1 MNEEEAWRYADE
13 LRERVRPP
21 QFPDRWFDL
30 TEFGGSGSPWTG
42 AFHAAIEACHK
53 AGGGH
58 VRVPPGTYPTG
69 AIHLLSNVDLHVEA
83 GATILFSTD
92 PADYLPAVYTRF
104 SAIECYNYS
113 PFIYAYGQ
121 ENIAIT
127 GAGTLDGGAGPEH
140 WWPWV
145 GTPEF
150 GWRPGTPHEAAD
162 WAALQLMAARNVPV
176 EERVFG
182 AGHYL
187 RPNLIQPYLC
197 RNVLVEGVRVVRSP
211 MWEIHPV
218 RCENV
223 LVRNVTIHSRGPNND
238 GCDPESCR
246 SVVISGCVFD
256 VGDDCIAIKA
266 GRGPDGRRVGVPC
279 EDVLIEDCDM
289 RYRYGSVAIGTDTTG
304 GIRNVFVRRCRW
316 GGPGLYF
323 GLYIKTNSVR
333 GGFVENVFVKDIE
346 ISELTKEA
354 VSIDLYHGD
363 GHNGDEAP
371 LIRNINVAGV
381 RSDRTR
387 SAYLLRGYPEQPLR
401 DITIRDSSFTG
412 VLRADVAQ
420 DVEGL
425 SISGV
430 TVAAASHE

>member
-1 MNEEEAWRYADE
+1 MHDPWTYADE
-13 LRERVRPP
+13 LKARVTPP
-21 QFPDRWFDL
+21 EFPDRWFDV
-30 TEFGGSGSPWTG
+30 TDHGSFGE
-42 AFHAAIEACHK
+42 AIRACHD

-58 VRVPPGTYPTG
+58 VLVPPGEHHTG
-69 AIHLLSNVDLHVEA
+69 AVHLLSNVDLHVA
-83 GATILFSTD
+83 DGARVVFSTD
-92 PADYLPAVYTRF
+92 PAAYLPAVYTRF
-104 SAIECYNYS
+104 SAIECFNYS

-127 GAGTLDGGAGPEH
+127 GSGVLDGSAGPEN

-150 GWRPGTPHEAAD
+150 GWRPGTPHEEAD
-162 WAALQLMAARNVPV
+162 WAALQRMAADGVPV

-187 RPNLIQPYLC
+187 RPNMIQPYRC
-197 RNVLVEGVRVVRSP
+197 RNVLVEGVTIVRSP

-218 RCENV
+218 LCENV
-223 LVRNVTIHSRGPNND
+223 LVRDVSIFSRGPNND

-246 SVVISGCVFD
+246 SVVISGCTFD

-266 GRGPDGRRVGVPC
+266 GRGPDGRRVNVPC

-333 GGFVENVFVKDIE
+333 GGFVENVHVKDVE

-354 VSIDLYHGD
+354 ISIDLYHGD
-363 GHNGDEAP
+363 GHTGDEP
-371 LIRNINVAGV
+371 PVVRDIHVAGI

-401 DITIRDSSFTG
+401 GISVSDSTFAH
-412 VLRADVAQ
+412 VLRADVAS
-420 DVEGL
+420 DVENL
-425 SISGV
+425 SITGV
-430 TVAAASHE
+430 SVGT